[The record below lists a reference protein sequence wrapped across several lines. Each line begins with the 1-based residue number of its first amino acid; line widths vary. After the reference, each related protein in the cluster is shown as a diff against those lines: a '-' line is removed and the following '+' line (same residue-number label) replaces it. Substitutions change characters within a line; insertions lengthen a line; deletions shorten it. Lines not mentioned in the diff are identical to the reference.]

1 MTFESAGEVPMIDG
15 IARAPV
21 PILMSMYLR
30 AYRVLGIPTTFGML
44 EAGLVV
50 AVVAVWC
57 VTGVL
62 GVVVGVVWAVAAVVM
77 AARRA
82 RAESLR
88 VIVIS
93 V

>member
-1 MTFESAGEVPMIDG
+1 
-15 IARAPV
+15 
-21 PILMSMYLR
+21 MYLR

-44 EAGLVV
+44 EVGVVV
-50 AVVAVWC
+50 AAAVWW

-62 GVVVGVVWAVAAVVM
+62 AVVGVVWAVAAVVM

-82 RAESLR
+82 REESLR
-88 VIVIS
+88 FIVIS